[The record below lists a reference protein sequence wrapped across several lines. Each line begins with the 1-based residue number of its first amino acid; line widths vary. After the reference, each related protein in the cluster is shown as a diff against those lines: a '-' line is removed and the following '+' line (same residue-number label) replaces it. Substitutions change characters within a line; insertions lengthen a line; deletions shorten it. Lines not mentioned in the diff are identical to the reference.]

1 MMNFGVN
8 MQGQHGSPWL
18 TTVQQLTKNPN
29 RNPVVIPREIAKHP
43 FGHGS
48 KPCFDIKV
56 SGVYG
61 SLWPLSQGITMYHR
75 HRLWPIP
82 VCGFFHPT
90 INRWGPPVL
99 ASPCHMR
106 GAQNLISLI
115 KHLTQTSSNKS
126 PRAQPKGHALFA
138 FFRHLWTSAQ
148 LVALAARLAARDFQV
163 KGHLVALGTG
173 IGWGLSPNGH
183 VLGNRL
189 GIPLLGTY
197 WIRLNWPS

>member
-115 KHLTQTSSNKS
+115 KHLTQNVTKQISQGPTKGSRLFRFFSPPLDVSAARS
-126 PRAQPKGHALFA
+126 PRC
-138 FFRHLWTSAQ
+138 
-148 LVALAARLAARDFQV
+148 AACGQ
-163 KGHLVALGTG
+163 
-173 IGWGLSPNGH
+173 GLSGQRTLRSLGH
-183 VLGNRL
+183 GNRL
-189 GIPLLGTY
+189 RIVP
-197 WIRLNWPS
+197 